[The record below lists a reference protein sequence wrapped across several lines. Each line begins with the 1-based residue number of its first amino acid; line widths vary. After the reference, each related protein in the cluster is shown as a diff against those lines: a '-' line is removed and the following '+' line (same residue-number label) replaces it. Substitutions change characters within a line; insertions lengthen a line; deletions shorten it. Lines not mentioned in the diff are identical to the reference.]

1 MIFWPGRPRLLD
13 DQPPRMPQFSNQVRR
28 VPSDPRFSIG
38 AIKETMAELRP
49 LGDKI
54 VVQLIEAEEKTA
66 GGIYLPDSAK
76 KKPTEGKV
84 IAVGS
89 GRVLDS
95 GDRNTL
101 TVKVGDRVLFSKYGG
116 NEVNLEGQ
124 DYTILDEDQIYAI
137 VG

>member
-1 MIFWPGRPRLLD
+1 
-13 DQPPRMPQFSNQVRR
+13 
-28 VPSDPRFSIG
+28 
-38 AIKETMAELRP
+38 MANIRP
-49 LGDKI
+49 LGDKV
-54 VVQLIEAEEKTA
+54 VVQLVEAEEKTA
-66 GGIYLPDSAK
+66 GGIILPDSAK

-95 GDRNTL
+95 GDRNSL

-116 NEVNLEGQ
+116 NEVTIDGQ
-124 DYTILDEDQIYAI
+124 DYTILDEDQIYAV